1 MKRILSLISALVFAF
16 SLFSCQT
23 VQDPTGET
31 LEFVPDTL
39 IPLFRVKAV
48 EGQEEPLIKYYPTE
62 SGIAYVSKAE
72 NGYIGGYFM
81 LPNLISNEAIFRTV
95 EEPSAIF
102 DMGKEKAVTF
112 ADGKVFLLSLDG
124 GGANEFDLQGKM
136 KFNSIIQGADGGFYY
151 DDDEFLL
158 RATLAFSEDYSEFY
172 VEKEEILAKKS
183 DIPGFTG
190 ILGVSE
196 DGERL
201 YYTYEENGLKKS
213 AFFGIGYQVEK
224 LDATII
230 TAQKMTRI
238 EGTTKAL
245 LEYAAE
251 GGEVRY
257 VLCDY
262 DVEKAWVKEISVAA
276 AGAYAS
282 VTVNAKDT
290 HLIGYLADTD
300 GTGGSLDLLEFESG
314 KRVKHYELAD
324 LKINPSLVST
334 ASAKYLV
341 VGQFD
346 DGAAYEDVGGE
357 TVTAI
362 EVGS

>member
-1 MKRILSLISALVFAF
+1 MKRVLTFVLSLVLLLASV
-16 SLFSCQT
+16 SCAK
-23 VQDPTGET
+23 VQDPTGLT
-31 LEFVPDTL
+31 VEFVPDSL

-48 EGQEEPLIKYYPTE
+48 EGQEEPEIRYYPTE

-124 GGANEFDLQGKM
+124 GGAHEFDLQGKM
-136 KFNSIIQGADGGFYY
+136 KFKSVIQGADGDFYY
-151 DDDEFLL
+151 ENEEYILTASL
-158 RATLAFSEDYSEFY
+158 TFSEDYSDLY
-172 VEKEEILAKKS
+172 VEEELVIAKKS

-196 DGERL
+196 DGERM
-201 YYTYEENGLKKS
+201 YYTYEEDGLKKY

-251 GGEVRY
+251 DGRVRY
-257 VLCDY
+257 VLGNYDY
-262 DVEKAWVKEISVAA
+262 ENGWVKEVSVAA
-276 AGAYAS
+276 GGAYAS
-282 VTVNAKDT
+282 VFVNADDT

-300 GTGGSLDLLEFESG
+300 GTGGYLDLLEFESG
-314 KRVKHYELAD
+314 ERIKHYELAD
-324 LKINPSLVST
+324 LKINPSLAAT
-334 ASAKYLV
+334 AGAKYLI

-362 EVGS
+362 EVGF